1 MAGSRREGR
10 ILAAQ
15 FLYQREVGVTGV
27 GLEEALKEF
36 WELTEAEAKAKEFA
50 EGRIRAVL
58 GKQKE
63 VDAELQKLV
72 TNWEPGRL
80 APVDRA
86 ILRLVWQGETPHAGL
101 ILKSATD
108 ALMRMMLKSDVPVL
122 HHLVGVKT
130 EAQARA
136 RCLGKLNRGREA
148 AQAALRMWKLKADG

>member
-1 MAGSRREGR
+1 M
-10 ILAAQ
+10 AAQ

-27 GLEEALKEF
+27 GLEEALKGF

-50 EGRIRAVL
+50 EGRIRAVV

-86 ILRLVWQGETPHAGL
+86 ILRL
-101 ILKSATD
+101 
-108 ALMRMMLKSDVPVL
+108 ALWEMKFAEDVPPI
-122 HHLVGVKT
+122 
-130 EAQARA
+130 
-136 RCLGKLNRGREA
+136 
-148 AQAALRMWKLKADG
+148 AALNEAIEVAKALSTEESGRFVNGVLDKARGSLGRPERTITRTAV

>member
-1 MAGSRREGR
+1 
-10 ILAAQ
+10 LAAQ

-36 WELTEAEAKAKEFA
+36 WELTEAEAKAKKFA

-58 GKQKE
+58 EKQKE

-86 ILRLVWQGETPHAGL
+86 ILRL
-101 ILKSATD
+101 
-108 ALMRMMLKSDVPVL
+108 ALWEMKFAEDVPPI
-122 HHLVGVKT
+122 
-130 EAQARA
+130 
-136 RCLGKLNRGREA
+136 
-148 AQAALRMWKLKADG
+148 AALNEAIEVAKALSTEESGRFVNGVLDKARGSLGRPERTITRAAV

>member
-15 FLYQREVGVTGV
+15 FLYQREVGGPGV

-58 GKQKE
+58 GKQRE

-86 ILRLVWQGETPHAGL
+86 ILRV
-101 ILKSATD
+101 
-108 ALMRMMLKSDVPVL
+108 ALWEMKFAEDVPPI
-122 HHLVGVKT
+122 
-130 EAQARA
+130 
-136 RCLGKLNRGREA
+136 
-148 AQAALRMWKLKADG
+148 AALNEAIEVAKALSTEESGRFVNGVLDKARGSLGRPERTITRSAV

>member
-15 FLYQREVGVTGV
+15 FLYQREVGVPGV
-27 GLEEALKEF
+27 GLEEALQEF
-36 WELTEAEAKAKEFA
+36 WALTEAEAKAKEFA

-72 TNWEPGRL
+72 KNWEPDRL

-86 ILRLVWQGETPHAGL
+86 ILRL
-101 ILKSATD
+101 
-108 ALMRMMLKSDVPVL
+108 ALWEMKFADDVPPI
-122 HHLVGVKT
+122 
-130 EAQARA
+130 
-136 RCLGKLNRGREA
+136 
-148 AQAALRMWKLKADG
+148 AALNEAIEVAKTLSTEESGRFVNGVLDKARGSLGRPERTITRSAV

>member
-1 MAGSRREGR
+1 M
-10 ILAAQ
+10 AAQ
-15 FLYQREVGVTGV
+15 FLYQREVGVPGV
-27 GLEEALKEF
+27 ALEEALKEF

-86 ILRLVWQGETPHAGL
+86 ILRV
-101 ILKSATD
+101 
-108 ALMRMMLKSDVPVL
+108 ALWEMKFAEDVPPI
-122 HHLVGVKT
+122 
-130 EAQARA
+130 
-136 RCLGKLNRGREA
+136 
-148 AQAALRMWKLKADG
+148 AALNEAIEVAKALSTEESGRFVNGVLDKARGSLGRPERTITRAQT

>member
-1 MAGSRREGR
+1 M
-10 ILAAQ
+10 AAQ

-27 GLEEALKEF
+27 GLEEALKGF

-50 EGRIRAVL
+50 EGRIRAVV

-86 ILRLVWQGETPHAGL
+86 ILRL
-101 ILKSATD
+101 
-108 ALMRMMLKSDVPVL
+108 ALWEMKFAEDVPPI
-122 HHLVGVKT
+122 
-130 EAQARA
+130 
-136 RCLGKLNRGREA
+136 
-148 AQAALRMWKLKADG
+148 AALNEAIEVAKALSTEESGRFVNGVLDKARGSLGRPERTITRAAV